1 MRMLQGSTF
10 TNQSFDSFYES
21 LAYQIPKVIMLIRGE
36 ERRSMVI
43 YEGAS
48 QCKRI
53 IIHATSSILGPS
65 LEPGAIRILKQPGI
79 LNINRNP

>member
-48 QCKRI
+48 QCKE
-53 IIHATSSILGPS
+53 L
-65 LEPGAIRILKQPGI
+65 
-79 LNINRNP
+79 